1 MRARSFVQLT
11 GHTAHDI
18 ANMMTIVLTYADQL
32 SSKLSR
38 GDPAHHDVREIRSA
52 AERVGVLTRELL
64 RVARD
69 RSSPPAALDLHDVL
83 AGVSDRLRTVV
94 GPRVRVELS
103 LRATHPL
110 VFGDRLDL
118 EQTLIS
124 LADNARD
131 AMPDG
136 GLLSLMTEDASG
148 IEARVGGDGR
158 AHVALTVRDTGEGMD
173 DATKRRAFEPF
184 FSTKSPERGSGLG
197 LSLVAMVVQTMGGA
211 IVVDSA
217 AGQGAA
223 IRIVLP
229 VAS

>member
-32 SSKLSR
+32 SRKLSR
-38 GDPAHHDVREIRSA
+38 GDPAQHDVREIRSA
-52 AERVGVLTRELL
+52 AERVGVLTRELM
-64 RVARD
+64 RVARNP
-69 RSSPPAALDLHDVL
+69 SSPPAAVDLHEIL

-103 LRATHPL
+103 LRATHPFVL
-110 VFGDRLDL
+110 GDRLDL

-124 LADNARD
+124 LAVNARD

-136 GLLSLMTEDASG
+136 GLLSLATEDAPSS
-148 IEARVGGDGR
+148 EAPVDGDRR
-158 AHVALTVRDTGEGMD
+158 AHVVLTVRDTGEGMD
-173 DATKRRAFEPF
+173 DATRRMAFEPF
-184 FSTKSPERGSGLG
+184 FSTKSPERSSGLG
-197 LSLVAMVVQTMGGA
+197 LSLAAMVVETMGGA
-211 IVVDSA
+211 IAIDSA
-217 AGQGAA
+217 TGEGASF
-223 IRIVLP
+223 RIVLP